1 MAHYMQATVVTVT
14 VGDGLRSQSSYLN
27 ELPTDLQLKSPAK
40 YSASQ
45 FLVNLTCFMQFRI
58 KTY

>member
-1 MAHYMQATVVTVT
+1 MQVTVVTVT